1 MKKVLLVPIIYL
13 LTIFPVLAGSDSV
26 KKSGFL
32 TNPISTS
39 VNETFEVNDPK
50 NKIILIFNHGQ
61 TSNDSKKSECTWVGN
76 VRNIA
81 SLAGE
86 EVKG

>member
-32 TNPISTS
+32 TNPISTN
-39 VNETFEVNDPK
+39 VNETFEVNDTK

-61 TSNDSKKSECTWVGN
+61 TSND
-76 VRNIA
+76 
-81 SLAGE
+81 
-86 EVKG
+86 